1 MGDAYARSF
10 DGGAAATVAH
20 RVADA
25 AVWMPLRSSMGK
37 YPESHSAIAG
47 AVGAAGVAGAGA
59 ALGTTVAAAV
69 GVAGVAGAGAAL
81 GTNNGINYTTNK
93 LHPKNYT
100 MLITLVA
107 AV

>member
-81 GTNNGINYTTNK
+81 GTNK
-93 LHPKNYT
+93 LHH
-100 MLITLVA
+100 
-107 AV
+107 

>member
-1 MGDAYARSF
+1 MRPRSLRTT
-10 DGGAAATVAH
+10 AAALHA
-20 RVADA
+20 
-25 AVWMPLRSSMGK
+25 PSIK

-81 GTNNGINYTTNK
+81 GTNK
-93 LHPKNYT
+93 LHH
-100 MLITLVA
+100 
-107 AV
+107 